1 MSQLGLNRKCRVE
14 LYTYIMLETNQ
25 HSEINTLDLV
35 IVLVTLMVKSLYI
48 LKHIFQIF
56 ESLFICSPRLNL
68 FDEKIQ

>member
-14 LYTYIMLETNQ
+14 LYAYFMLETNQ

-48 LKHIFQIF
+48 LKHIFHIF